1 MRRLNRTLSTIA
13 SRTKVFRAS
22 SHTHVPPSFLREE
35 GMCGNPKNVYVGGYR
50 HIHKISECEVM
61 KLVRPFLCVVC
72 LLVLSSIHQ
81 YLFIICRVHDH
92 LLSLASPL
100 VPDESGSSGGKTP
113 IAAPPPTFASGNL
126 N

>member
-1 MRRLNRTLSTIA
+1 MFL
-13 SRTKVFRAS
+13 
-22 SHTHVPPSFLREE
+22 PSFLREE
-35 GMCGNPKNVYVGGYR
+35 GMRGNPKNVYVGGYR
-50 HIHKISECEVM
+50 YIHKISECEVM

-81 YLFIICRVHDH
+81 YLFIIGRVHDH

>member
-1 MRRLNRTLSTIA
+1 MRRLNRILSTIA
-13 SRTKVFRAS
+13 SHSELLGLRRKHMFL
-22 SHTHVPPSFLREE
+22 PSFLREE
-35 GMCGNPKNVYVGGYR
+35 GMRGNPKNVCFGGNR

>member
-1 MRRLNRTLSTIA
+1 MR
-13 SRTKVFRAS
+13 
-22 SHTHVPPSFLREE
+22 
-35 GMCGNPKNVYVGGYR
+35 GNPKNVSFGGYR
-50 HIHKISECEVM
+50 YIHEISECEVM
-61 KLVRPFLCVVC
+61 KLVRPFLCAVC

>member
-1 MRRLNRTLSTIA
+1 MR
-13 SRTKVFRAS
+13 
-22 SHTHVPPSFLREE
+22 
-35 GMCGNPKNVYVGGYR
+35 GNPKNVCFGGNR
-50 HIHKISECEVM
+50 HVHKISECEVM
-61 KLVRPFLCVVC
+61 KLVRPVLCVVC
-72 LLVLSSIHQ
+72 LLVLSFMHQ

>member
-1 MRRLNRTLSTIA
+1 MR
-13 SRTKVFRAS
+13 
-22 SHTHVPPSFLREE
+22 
-35 GMCGNPKNVYVGGYR
+35 GNPKNVYVGGYR
-50 HIHKISECEVM
+50 HIHKIGECEVM
-61 KLVRPFLCVVC
+61 KLVRPFLCVGY

-126 N
+126 NLITSLLSASVSRTVKYILCTTKMP

>member
-1 MRRLNRTLSTIA
+1 MR
-13 SRTKVFRAS
+13 
-22 SHTHVPPSFLREE
+22 
-35 GMCGNPKNVYVGGYR
+35 GNPKNVCVGGYR
-50 HIHKISECEVM
+50 YIHKISECEVM

-126 N
+126 NEITSLLSVRLSRTVKYILCTTKMP